1 MEYNNET
8 FTFDTV
14 LENEGEQY
22 ITLPEGDYMYVVK
35 DFQRG
40 NFPGSAKIP
49 ACLKA
54 TITVEV
60 TTENGKATI
69 KFDLMLAKIM
79 EWKLCAFFRSIGQ
92 KKHGEP
98 LKPNWGKVIGSIGKA
113 HFKQREWVNDKG
125 ETKVANDLD
134 YFIDYNPEDFVVDD
148 KDLPF

>member
-1 MEYNNET
+1 
-8 FTFDTV
+8 
-14 LENEGEQY
+14 
-22 ITLPEGDYMYVVK
+22 
-35 DFQRG
+35 
-40 NFPGSAKIP
+40 
-49 ACLKA
+49 
-54 TITVEV
+54 
-60 TTENGKATI
+60 
-69 KFDLMLAKIM
+69 MLAKIM